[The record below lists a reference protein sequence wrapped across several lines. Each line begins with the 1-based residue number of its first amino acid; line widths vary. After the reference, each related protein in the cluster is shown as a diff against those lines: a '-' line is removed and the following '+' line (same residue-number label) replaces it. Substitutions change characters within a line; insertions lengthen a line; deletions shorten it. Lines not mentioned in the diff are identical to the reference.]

1 MNIRIASTDDEI
13 AACFPVLRELRPQLV
28 ESEFVALIRRL
39 EAGGYRLAFL
49 EEAGRPVCV
58 AGFRMGENLP
68 WGRFIYVDDL
78 VTDPEQRSKGHGARM
93 LAWLRD
99 QARTAGCEQLRL
111 DSGVQRKDAH
121 RFYEHQGMR
130 LVSFHFFEDLR
141 SEPPHDIPDAG
152 LRTP

>member
-28 ESEFVALIRRL
+28 ETEFVALVRRL

-49 EEAGRPVCV
+49 EEAGRPACV
-58 AGFRMGENLP
+58 AGFRTGENLP
-68 WGRFIYVDDL
+68 WGRFMYVDDL
-78 VTDPEQRSKGHGARM
+78 VTDPQRRSKGHGARM

-99 QARTAGCEQLRL
+99 HARAAGCEQLRL

-121 RFYEHQGMR
+121 RFYERQGMS

-141 SEPPHDIPDAG
+141 SEPPHDIPAAG
-152 LRTP
+152 RRTP